1 MRGSQ
6 AQSERP
12 RVDER
17 FQIIATQEQQ
27 IYRSN
32 NIGDKREEKEGAAG
46 KGKAGKDKVDRTTR
60 KTFDEESASY
70 EASAPKIQQIINYI
84 I

>member
-27 IYRSN
+27 IYRRN

-46 KGKAGKDKVDRTTR
+46 KGMAGKDKVGTEQPEKRSTR
-60 KTFDEESASY
+60 KVQATRPQRPRFN
-70 EASAPKIQQIINYI
+70 K
-84 I
+84 